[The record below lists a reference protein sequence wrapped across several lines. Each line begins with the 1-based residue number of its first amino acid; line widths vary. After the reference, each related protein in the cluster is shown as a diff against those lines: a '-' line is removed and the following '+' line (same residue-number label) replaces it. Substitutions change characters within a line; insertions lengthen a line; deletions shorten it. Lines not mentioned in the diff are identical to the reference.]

1 MTKVRK
7 IKSMEGEKNDH
18 PAWDADKPL
27 PLTIRT
33 ANGESSVT
41 YPGEVVDTMRYL
53 LTRIGNKEALP
64 GCIAMISALRE
75 EGVTYLS
82 LAIAA
87 TIANDKVAN
96 VCVVD
101 LNWWWPSTSPLIST
115 DNPGLAA
122 VIAGKA
128 NLNEVITATSLPLLS
143 LVPAGSLT
151 REDRP
156 IVARG
161 QMIKDQLQELR
172 QRFDYLILDVPAI
185 LATHD
190 SVQLASLGDACC
202 LIIRQRATH
211 VEDVKTTLD
220 EMAHKKIVGVVLNK
234 VRYSTPKKFV
244 RAITAR

>member
-1 MTKVRK
+1 MTKAK
-7 IKSMEGEKNDH
+7 KNTQLEIEKNDQQ
-18 PAWDADKPL
+18 AWESDKPL
-27 PLTIRT
+27 PLTIKT
-33 ANGESSVT
+33 LNGENSMT
-41 YPGEVVDTMRYL
+41 YPGEVVDNMRYL
-53 LTRIGNKEALP
+53 VTRIGNKEALP

-82 LAIAA
+82 LALGA

-101 LNWWWPSTSPLIST
+101 LNWWWPSKSPLIST

-128 NLNEVITATSLPLLS
+128 DLNEVITATSLPLLS
-143 LVPAGSLT
+143 LVPAGSLP

-161 QMIKDQLQELR
+161 QLIKDLLQELR

-211 VEDVKTTLD
+211 LEDVKTTLD
-220 EMAHKKIVGVVLNK
+220 EMAHKKILGVVLNK
-234 VRYSTPKKFV
+234 VRYSTPQKFI